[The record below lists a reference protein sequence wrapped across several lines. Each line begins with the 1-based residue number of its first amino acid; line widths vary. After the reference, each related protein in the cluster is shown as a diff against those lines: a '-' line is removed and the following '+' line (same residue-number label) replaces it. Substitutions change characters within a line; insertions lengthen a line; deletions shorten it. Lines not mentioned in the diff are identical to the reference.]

1 MNADLVTS
9 FGLLSSEEQH
19 RRLQIIRALIVL
31 CISGDNDMVERMIST
46 TMTPLSTL
54 PDGAVMADAADKWL
68 AS

>member
-1 MNADLVTS
+1 MNTDLVIT
-9 FGLLSSEEQH
+9 FGQLSIEEQH

-31 CISGDNDMVERMIST
+31 CVYGDNDMVERMIST
-46 TMTPLSTL
+46 LTPLSTL

>member
-1 MNADLVTS
+1 MNTDLVIT
-9 FGLLSSEEQH
+9 FGQLSIKEQH

-31 CISGDNDMVERMIST
+31 CVSGDNDMVERMIST
-46 TMTPLSTL
+46 LTPLSTL

>member
-31 CISGDNDMVERMIST
+31 CISGDNDMVERMIAT
-46 TMTPLSTL
+46 LTPLSTL